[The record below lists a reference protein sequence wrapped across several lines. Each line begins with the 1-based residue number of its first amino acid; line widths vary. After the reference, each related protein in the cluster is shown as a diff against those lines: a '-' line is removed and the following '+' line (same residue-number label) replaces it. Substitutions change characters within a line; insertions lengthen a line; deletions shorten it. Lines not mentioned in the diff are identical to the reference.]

1 MSKNSFLGRNWKL
14 LLSIATLVAMAVL
27 VLVIWSEIA
36 ETFKNLR
43 SVNLWAISLMLP
55 LLVVNYYGQAR
66 IYQRLLEMLGNKIK
80 HSFAM
85 KLSFELNFVNK
96 IFPSGGVSGISYFGV
111 RLRGQDVPAGRATM
125 VQIMRLFLQ
134 FTSFEVLLIFGL
146 LFLAIG
152 GHVNN
157 MVILVASS
165 ITTLMV
171 VGTLAFMYVVGSE
184 RRIHATFGALT
195 KAFNTIMRV
204 FRPGKPDAIN
214 MARAQRLVQEMHN
227 SYKTLFKDWRKLRAP
242 FLWALVINMA
252 EVLSVYSVY
261 VAFGAWVNL
270 GAIILAFAVANFAG
284 LISVLPAG
292 AGIYEFLMTAVLTA
306 AGVPLALSLPATVM
320 FRVLS
325 TALQLIPGYYF
336 YHKAVRE
343 AGTVRPET
351 AARPG

>member
-1 MSKNSFLGRNWKL
+1 MSWSNLFWDGISG
-14 LLSIATLVAMAVL
+14 IVMAVRR
-27 VLVIWSEIA
+27 
-36 ETFKNLR
+36 R
-43 SVNLWAISLMLP
+43 SS
-55 LLVVNYYGQAR
+55 YG
-66 IYQRLLEMLGNKIK
+66 GT
-80 HSFAM
+80 
-85 KLSFELNFVNK
+85 LNFVNK

-111 RLRGQDVPAGRATM
+111 RLRSEDVPAGRATM

-184 RRIHATFGALT
+184 RRIHSTFGVLAR
-195 KAFNTIMRV
+195 AFNTVMRI
-204 FRPGKPDAIN
+204 FRPGKPDTIS
-214 MARAQRLVQEMHN
+214 MDRAQRLVQEMHN
-227 SYKTLFKDWRKLRAP
+227 SYKMLFKDWRKLRAP
-242 FLWALVINMA
+242 VLWALVINMA

-306 AGVPLALSLPATVM
+306 AGIPLALSLPATVM

-325 TALQLIPGYYF
+325 TTLQLIPGYYF
-336 YHKAVRE
+336 YHKAVRD
-343 AGTVRPET
+343 AGRAKPAA